1 MIKFCSECTR
11 EKEKTRN
18 KFLFFN
24 PEVKHSYCQVQSENL
39 QKNRFCFKQVLRLY
53 MLEWYANNGVDIAGS
68 TTTSS
73 TDQTSSV
80 TSSTMTATSTAD
92 TPMTTTGATEEFH
105 KD

>member
-1 MIKFCSECTR
+1 
-11 EKEKTRN
+11 
-18 KFLFFN
+18 
-24 PEVKHSYCQVQSENL
+24 
-39 QKNRFCFKQVLRLY
+39 

-73 TDQTSSV
+73 TDQTSPV